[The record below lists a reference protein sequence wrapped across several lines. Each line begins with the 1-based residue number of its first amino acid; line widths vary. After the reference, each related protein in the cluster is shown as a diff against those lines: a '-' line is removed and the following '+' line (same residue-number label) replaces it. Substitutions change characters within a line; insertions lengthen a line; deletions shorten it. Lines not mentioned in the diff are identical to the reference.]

1 MTTVTVLPS
10 VGDSFVDARDDGR
23 TLRVSWHVT
32 QDVFVLSLWRDGTC
46 TASFQLSRAEAPSLI
61 ASLTTSLAQRP
72 SDMSYETLA

>member
-1 MTTVTVLPS
+1 M
-10 VGDSFVDARDDGR
+10 AR
-23 TLRVSWHVT
+23 T